1 MEWIGAFVIGV
12 SLGLLGAGGS
22 ILTVP
27 VLVYL
32 VGQPDKIAIA
42 GSLGIVGG
50 ISLIG
55 SLPYAF
61 RGLVDWRNVFFFGIP
76 GMVGTYLGAY
86 IASFLTGAVQLIMF
100 ALVMA
105 VAAHKM
111 LHRQKLSDEPHKPKA
126 FWKIGL
132 DGIFVGVITGL
143 VGVGGG
149 FLIIPAL
156 VLLGGLP
163 MHLAVGT
170 SLMIIAMK
178 SFSGFYKYM
187 VDLQANHLSLD
198 WTVIGLFTAVGIV
211 GSFVGGYASTRIPQA
226 KLRRAFGYFL
236 IVMAVYVLATTLPKV
251 L

>member
-1 MEWIGAFVIGV
+1 MAWIGAFAIGL

-32 VGQPDKIAIA
+32 VGQPEKIAIA

-50 ISLIG
+50 ISFVG
-55 SLPYAF
+55 ALPYAY
-61 RGLVDWRNVFFFGIP
+61 RGLVDWRNVLFFGVP
-76 GMVGTYLGAY
+76 GMAGTYYGAY
-86 IASFLTGAVQLIMF
+86 LSAFFSGAVQLLFF
-100 ALVMA
+100 ACVMV
-105 VAAHKM
+105 VAAYKM
-111 LHRQKLSDEPHKPKA
+111 LSGQKVSETPHEPKA
-126 FWKIGL
+126 LWKIAI
-132 DGIFVGVITGL
+132 DGVIVGIITGL

-163 MHLAVGT
+163 IYLAVGT

-178 SFSGFYKYM
+178 SFSGFYKY
-187 VDLQANHLSLD
+187 VHVLQDTNLSLD
-198 WTVIGLFTAVGIV
+198 WTIIGLFTAVGIV

-226 KLRRAFGYFL
+226 KLQRGFCYFL
-236 IVMAVYVLATTLPKV
+236 IIMAVYVLVTTLPKV
-251 L
+251 S